1 MSFSTRFDD
10 LHLPVFGK
18 NWLRFFLW
26 GVALVVLGVIALYM
40 TTFATLL
47 SVVIIG
53 FLIFFGGSVLLI
65 DTLSFWWGKWS
76 GFFLHLLAAAL
87 YLIVGF
93 ILIMNP
99 LEGSVSLTL
108 LLGVFYV
115 VIGLT
120 RLFFSSSSQM
130 PQWGWSMVNG
140 LITFTLGILILAS
153 WPASSLF
160 IIGLF
165 VAIDLIFSGFN
176 YMVLGLAARKIAK
189 RLN

>member
-1 MSFSTRFDD
+1 MGFSTRFDD

-26 GVALVVLGVIALYM
+26 GIALVVLGIVAIYAS
-40 TTFATLL
+40 TFATLL
-47 SVVIIG
+47 SVVLIG

-65 DTLSFWWGKWS
+65 DTLSFWWGRWGS
-76 GFFLHLLAAAL
+76 FFWHLLAAIL
-87 YLIVGF
+87 YLGVGAVL
-93 ILIMNP
+93 ILNP
-99 LEGSVSLTL
+99 LEGSISLTL

-120 RLFFSSSSQM
+120 RIFLSSSSQM
-130 PQWGWSMVNG
+130 PQWGWSLVNG
-140 LITFTLGILILAS
+140 LITFTLGVLILAS

-165 VAIDLIFSGFN
+165 VGIDLVFSGLN
-176 YMVLGLAARKIAK
+176 YMMLALAARRVSK
-189 RLN
+189 RFS